1 MAEYDMEEFTLI
13 GDISNIEPIA
23 RGMGVRN
30 RARLNR
36 VYGRARWR
44 KLKGQAMI
52 RLRTGHVR
60 RAELHWYDAHGIG
73 RREMKRKRYL
83 D

>member
-1 MAEYDMEEFTLI
+1 MEEFTVI
-13 GDISNIEPIA
+13 GKITEIEPIA
-23 RGMGVRN
+23 RGVGVRD

-36 VYGRARWR
+36 LYGRARWR
-44 KLKGQAMI
+44 KLRGQAMI
-52 RLRTGHVR
+52 RLRTGRLR
-60 RAELHWYDAHGIG
+60 RAEVHWYEAHGIG

>member
-1 MAEYDMEEFTLI
+1 MDEFTLVSEI
-13 GDISNIEPIA
+13 VQIETIA
-23 RGMGVRN
+23 RGVGVRD

-52 RLRTGHVR
+52 RLSSGDVR
-60 RAELHWYDAHGIG
+60 RAEVHWYEAHGIG